1 MGGRGWAIAAL
12 CAALAACAPD
22 GGHHRDHGFA
32 GAERW
37 ARIFDDPERQ
47 AWQKPD
53 EVIRTLRLP
62 ADAAVAD
69 LGAGTGYFAVRLA
82 RAVPKGRVFAV
93 DAEPDMIRYLG
104 ERARRDGLA
113 NLEPVQ
119 AAPDDARLPAPVD
132 VVLMVNTYHHIPARV
147 EYFRRLRASLRPGG
161 RVAIVDYR
169 PDAPAGPPPALRVP
183 STVVTAELARAGYVL
198 VGSHAMLPYQY
209 FLVFAG

>member
-1 MGGRGWAIAAL
+1 MGWRGWAIAAL
-12 CAALAACAPD
+12 GVALAACAAD
-22 GGHHRDHGFA
+22 GGHHRGHGFD
-32 GAERW
+32 GAEHW
-37 ARIFDDPERQ
+37 ARIFDDPERE

-53 EVIRTLRLP
+53 EVIRTLKLST
-62 ADAAVAD
+62 DATVAD
-69 LGAGTGYFAVRLA
+69 VGAGTGYFAVRLA

-93 DAEPDMIRYLG
+93 DAEPDMVRYLG
-104 ERARRDGLA
+104 ERVRREGLA
-113 NLEPVQ
+113 NLVPVQ

-132 VVLMVNTYHHIPARV
+132 VVLMVNTYHHVPDRV

-169 PDAPAGPPPALRVP
+169 PDAPAGPPPAMRVP
-183 STVVTAELARAGYVL
+183 STVVTAELVRAGYVL